1 MTSVTKN
8 DLNVLMELQD
18 IDMEGRK
25 IRTSLESLPGKHTAL
40 EAELSELEEAKTQK
54 EAYVSELKKEYRANE
69 SELQLNQEQIKKSND
84 KLASV
89 KTNKEYQAILKEIE
103 DLNKM
108 NAQIEDD
115 MLKNLELME
124 EEEETFLAQ
133 QVEFDQAQA
142 QIREEKEAID
152 RQSEQEGKTLANL
165 DKSWGEMAERVNP
178 GLLKRFNAIRGE
190 VRGAAVVT
198 VNDAVC
204 KGCHMNIP
212 PQMYN
217 ELQRCD
223 TLTFCPHCHR
233 IIFWQG

>member
-8 DLNVLMELQD
+8 DLDVLMELQD
-18 IDMEGRK
+18 IDMEGGK

-40 EAELSELEEAKTQK
+40 ETELSELEEAKNQK

-69 SELQLNQEQIKKSND
+69 ADLQLKQDQIRKSNE
-84 KLASV
+84 KLVSV

-103 DLNKM
+103 DLKKM
-108 NAQIEDD
+108 NAQIEDN

-124 EEEETFLAQ
+124 EEEKNFAAQ
-133 QVEFDQAQA
+133 QAEFEQTQA
-142 QIREEKEAID
+142 QIKEEKAAID
-152 RQSEQEGKTLANL
+152 LQSEEEGKALANL
-165 DKSWGEMAERVNP
+165 EKSWSEMAEKVKP
-178 GLLKRFNAIRGE
+178 ELLKRFNAIRGE

-204 KGCHMNIP
+204 KGCYMNIP